1 MNVAASKNILLK
13 SNCIVIP
20 KALRQKILEI
30 PHNQQQ
36 GISKT
41 KVWLQEKGLSADTEH
56 FIKAC
61 YACQV
66 TEPCTVQYE
75 ELKMSETLKTSW
87 HTLKGRVSCGTNLTE
102 LIKYCSL
109 YPVATSMKTIKNV
122 NIIKSLEKT
131 FSLFSYPA
139 KITTDN
145 GPKFKPSEFKTHL
158 STYNKEHHIVTLSWP
173 IANGEVEM
181 FNRTLGKAIKCAHI
195 DRKSWKEKLDKFLQN
210 YLSIPHSITQSLT
223 YPTLSF
229 HTDSKLT
236 SQHSKRSNRK
246 TITKHLID

>member
-1 MNVAASKNILLK
+1 
-13 SNCIVIP
+13 
-20 KALRQKILEI
+20 
-30 PHNQQQ
+30 
-36 GISKT
+36 
-41 KVWLQEKGLSADTEH
+41 
-56 FIKAC
+56 
-61 YACQV
+61 
-66 TEPCTVQYE
+66 
-75 ELKMSETLKTSW
+75 MSETLKTSW

-195 DRKSWKEKLDKFLQN
+195 QGKNWKDELDKFFSNMVVPHIQ
-210 YLSIPHSITQSLT
+210 SINA
-223 YPTLSF
+223 TLCLCTNSN
-229 HTDSKLT
+229 LR
-236 SQHSKRSNRK
+236 SQHSERSNRK
-246 TITKHLID
+246 AITKHLID